1 MKTNE
6 QVKDFDCVQ
15 MKNAIQA
22 KIYAD
27 TKDMS
32 FEELKVYLAK
42 RIANSPFEHRISRQ
56 QKGAPI
62 HNP

>member
-1 MKTNE
+1 VKTNE

-32 FEELKVYLAK
+32 FEELKAYLAK
-42 RIANSPFEHRISRQ
+42 QIANSPFEHRIPHQ
-56 QKGAPI
+56 QNTARNGC
-62 HNP
+62 

>member
-32 FEELKVYLAK
+32 FEELKAYLAN
-42 RIANSPFEHRISRQ
+42 RIANSPFERRISRQ
-56 QKGAPI
+56 QR
-62 HNP
+62 HLFN